1 MRCFRSAP
9 LDRSQ
14 PRPYSFRTVE
24 VSSRAVPTP
33 PHAGYSPLEPAG
45 SLDISRQQPLVLP
58 GYTWAQYLSLDELFH
73 DSGTRVRF
81 LNHTLEIMPPISEAH
96 KERKV
101 HLGRL
106 VDAWCVE
113 RGIEQFG
120 RGSATLKL
128 TEVAGG
134 EPDESFCFGVK
145 KEIPDLVIE
154 VALTS
159 GGLSKRAFYSR
170 FQVPE
175 LWIWRDEALEV
186 HVFDPEATAYV
197 PSAESRVLSG
207 LDLAAVAECA
217 VLPSITQAVAAF
229 RKRL

>member
-1 MRCFRSAP
+1 
-9 LDRSQ
+9 
-14 PRPYSFRTVE
+14 
-24 VSSRAVPTP
+24 
-33 PHAGYSPLEPAG
+33 
-45 SLDISRQQPLVLP
+45 VLP

-73 DSGTRVRF
+73 GSGTRVRF
-81 LNHTLEIMPPISEAH
+81 LDHTLEIMPPISASHEG
-96 KERKV
+96 RKK
-101 HLGRL
+101 HLGCL
-106 VDAWCVE
+106 VEAWCLHK
-113 RGIEQFG
+113 GIELFG
-120 RGSATLKL
+120 SGSATLKVPG
-128 TEVAGG
+128 EAGG
-134 EPDESFCFGVK
+134 EPDESYSVGTDK
-145 KEIPDLVIE
+145 PIPDLVIE

-186 HVFDPEATAYV
+186 HLFDTATAAYV
-197 PSAESRVLSG
+197 PSAESRVLPG